1 MTARIIGTGSAVPEQ
16 IVTNEDLSKIVE
28 TSDEWISS
36 RSGIKERRVAKE
48 ENTTSLAILAGKRAL
63 ENAGIASEEI
73 EVIIV
78 ATCTPDYF
86 FPNTACQ
93 VQEAIGAKNA
103 VAFDLSAACSGFL
116 FALST
121 AQAYIKGG
129 IYQKALI
136 IGAET
141 MSKMIDWSDRSTC
154 VLFGDGAGA
163 AVVSAE
169 ETGVLELVQK
179 SNGAGKGVLSCKA
192 RETRNLLNH
201 ESETKEYLYME
212 GQPVFK
218 FAVKTVPECVEEVLK
233 KAEVKKEEIRYY
245 ILHQANSRIIQSVA
259 KRLKEPEEKFPMNL
273 SLYGNT
279 SAASI
284 PILLDEMNRNGM
296 LNRGDKLVLSGFGA
310 GLTWGGVIF
319 RTDASFHRPAEQE
332 RVNRNENAE

>member
-48 ENTTSLAILAGKRAL
+48 ETTTSLAILAGKRAL
-63 ENAGIASEEI
+63 ENAGVTAEEI

-93 VQEAIGAKNA
+93 VQEAISAKHA

-136 IGAET
+136 VGAET

-201 ESETKEYLYME
+201 ESETNEYLYME

-310 GLTWGGVIF
+310 GLTWGAVLL
-319 RTDASFHRPAEQE
+319 EW
-332 RVNRNENAE
+332 

>member
-48 ENTTSLAILAGKRAL
+48 ETTTSLAILAGKRAL

-93 VQEAIGAKNA
+93 VQEAIGAKHA

-179 SNGAGKGVLSCKA
+179 SDGTGKGVLSCKA

-310 GLTWGGVIF
+310 GLTWGAVLLEWEKF
-319 RTDASFHRPAEQE
+319 KAAVQK
-332 RVNRNENAE
+332 

>member
-63 ENAGIASEEI
+63 ENAGVTAEEI

-93 VQEAIGAKNA
+93 VQEAIGAKHA

-121 AQAYIKGG
+121 VQAYIKGG

-218 FAVKTVPECVEEVLK
+218 FAVKTVPKCVEEVLK

-310 GLTWGGVIF
+310 GLTWGAVLL
-319 RTDASFHRPAEQE
+319 EW
-332 RVNRNENAE
+332 

>member
-48 ENTTSLAILAGKRAL
+48 ETTTSLAILAGKRAL
-63 ENAGIASEEI
+63 ENAGVTAEEI

-93 VQEAIGAKNA
+93 VQEAISAKHA

-136 IGAET
+136 VGAGT

-310 GLTWGGVIF
+310 GLTWGAVLL
-319 RTDASFHRPAEQE
+319 EW
-332 RVNRNENAE
+332 

>member
-48 ENTTSLAILAGKRAL
+48 ETTTSLAILAGKRAL

-93 VQEAIGAKNA
+93 VQEAIGAKHA

-129 IYQKALI
+129 IYQKVLI

-179 SNGAGKGVLSCKA
+179 SDGTGKGVLSCKA

-218 FAVKTVPECVEEVLK
+218 FAVKTVPECVEEILE

-310 GLTWGGVIF
+310 GLTWGAVLL
-319 RTDASFHRPAEQE
+319 EW
-332 RVNRNENAE
+332 

>member
-36 RSGIKERRVAKE
+36 RSGIKERRIAKE
-48 ENTTSLAILAGKRAL
+48 ETTTSLAILAGKRAL

-93 VQEAIGAKNA
+93 VQEAIGAKHA

-179 SNGAGKGVLSCKA
+179 SDGTGKGVLSCKA

-284 PILLDEMNRNGM
+284 LILLDEMNRNGM

-310 GLTWGGVIF
+310 GLTWGAVLL
-319 RTDASFHRPAEQE
+319 EW
-332 RVNRNENAE
+332 

>member
-63 ENAGIASEEI
+63 ENAGVTAKEI

-93 VQEAIGAKNA
+93 VQEAIGAKHA

-136 IGAET
+136 VGAET

-192 RETRNLLNH
+192 RKTRNLLNH

-310 GLTWGGVIF
+310 GLTWGAVLL
-319 RTDASFHRPAEQE
+319 EW
-332 RVNRNENAE
+332 

>member
-63 ENAGIASEEI
+63 ENAGVTAEEI

-93 VQEAIGAKNA
+93 VQEAIGAKHA

-136 IGAET
+136 VGAET

-179 SNGAGKGVLSCKA
+179 SDGTGKGVLSCKA

-310 GLTWGGVIF
+310 GLTWGAVLL
-319 RTDASFHRPAEQE
+319 EW
-332 RVNRNENAE
+332 

>member
-36 RSGIKERRVAKE
+36 RSGIKERRIAKE
-48 ENTTSLAILAGKRAL
+48 ETTTSLAILAGKRAL
-63 ENAGIASEEI
+63 ENADIAPEEI
-73 EVIIV
+73 EIIIV

-93 VQEAIGAKNA
+93 VQEAIGAKHA

-163 AVVSAE
+163 VVVCAE
-169 ETGVLELVQK
+169 ETGLLELVQK
-179 SNGAGKGVLSCKA
+179 SDGTGKGVLSCKA

-201 ESETKEYLYME
+201 EAETKEYLYME

-273 SLYGNT
+273 SLHGNT
-279 SAASI
+279 SAGSI
-284 PILLDEMNRNGM
+284 PILLDEMNQKGM

-310 GLTWGGVIF
+310 GLTWGAVLL
-319 RTDASFHRPAEQE
+319 EW
-332 RVNRNENAE
+332 

>member
-36 RSGIKERRVAKE
+36 RSGIKERRLAKE
-48 ENTTSLAILAGKRAL
+48 ETTTSLAILAGKRAL

-93 VQEAIGAKNA
+93 VQEAIGAKHA

-179 SNGAGKGVLSCKA
+179 SDGTGKGVLSCKA

-201 ESETKEYLYME
+201 ESETKEYRSME

-284 PILLDEMNRNGM
+284 PILLDEMNRNGL

-310 GLTWGGVIF
+310 GLTWGAVLL
-319 RTDASFHRPAEQE
+319 EW
-332 RVNRNENAE
+332 

>member
-48 ENTTSLAILAGKRAL
+48 ETTTSLAILAGKRAL

-93 VQEAIGAKNA
+93 VQDAIGAKHA

-136 IGAET
+136 IGTET

-169 ETGVLELVQK
+169 ETGVLDLVQK
-179 SNGAGKGVLSCKA
+179 SDGTGKGVLSCKA

-296 LNRGDKLVLSGFGA
+296 LNQGDKLVLSGFGA
-310 GLTWGGVIF
+310 GLTWGAVLL
-319 RTDASFHRPAEQE
+319 EW
-332 RVNRNENAE
+332 

>member
-48 ENTTSLAILAGKRAL
+48 ETTTSLAILAGKRAL
-63 ENAGIASEEI
+63 ENAGVTAEEI

-93 VQEAIGAKNA
+93 VQEAIGAKHA

-310 GLTWGGVIF
+310 GLTWGAVLL
-319 RTDASFHRPAEQE
+319 EW
-332 RVNRNENAE
+332 

>member
-63 ENAGIASEEI
+63 ENAGVTAEEI

-93 VQEAIGAKNA
+93 VQEAIGAKHA

-136 IGAET
+136 VGAET

-192 RETRNLLNH
+192 RETRNVLNH

-310 GLTWGGVIF
+310 GLTWGAVLL
-319 RTDASFHRPAEQE
+319 EW
-332 RVNRNENAE
+332 

>member
-1 MTARIIGTGSAVPEQ
+1 MTVRIIGTGSAVPEQ

-48 ENTTSLAILAGKRAL
+48 ETTTSLAILAGKRAL

-93 VQEAIGAKNA
+93 VQEAIGAKHA

-284 PILLDEMNRNGM
+284 PILLDEMNRNGL

-310 GLTWGGVIF
+310 GLTWGAVLL
-319 RTDASFHRPAEQE
+319 EW
-332 RVNRNENAE
+332 

>member
-48 ENTTSLAILAGKRAL
+48 ETTTSLAILAGKRAL

-93 VQEAIGAKNA
+93 VQEAIGAKHA
-103 VAFDLSAACSGFL
+103 VAFDLSATCSGFL

-121 AQAYIKGG
+121 VQAYIKGG

-163 AVVSAE
+163 MVVSAE

-310 GLTWGGVIF
+310 GLTWGAVLL
-319 RTDASFHRPAEQE
+319 EW
-332 RVNRNENAE
+332 

>member
-63 ENAGIASEEI
+63 ENAGVTAEEI

-93 VQEAIGAKNA
+93 VQEAIGAKHA

-129 IYQKALI
+129 IYKKALI
-136 IGAET
+136 VGAET

-310 GLTWGGVIF
+310 GLTWGAVLL
-319 RTDASFHRPAEQE
+319 EW
-332 RVNRNENAE
+332 

>member
-48 ENTTSLAILAGKRAL
+48 ETTTSLAILAGKRAL
-63 ENAGIASEEI
+63 ENAGIASEKI

-93 VQEAIGAKNA
+93 VQEAIGAKHA

-121 AQAYIKGG
+121 VQAYIKGG

-310 GLTWGGVIF
+310 GLTWGAVLL
-319 RTDASFHRPAEQE
+319 EW
-332 RVNRNENAE
+332 

>member
-48 ENTTSLAILAGKRAL
+48 ETTTSLAILAGKRAL

-93 VQEAIGAKNA
+93 VQEAIGAKHA

-179 SNGAGKGVLSCKA
+179 SDGTGKGVLSCKA

-201 ESETKEYLYME
+201 ESETKGYLYME

-310 GLTWGGVIF
+310 GLTWGAVLL
-319 RTDASFHRPAEQE
+319 EW
-332 RVNRNENAE
+332 

>member
-48 ENTTSLAILAGKRAL
+48 ETTTSLAILAGKRAL

-93 VQEAIGAKNA
+93 VQEAIGAKHA

-121 AQAYIKGG
+121 VQAYIKGG

-218 FAVKTVPECVEEVLK
+218 FAVKTVPECVEEILE

-310 GLTWGGVIF
+310 GLTWGAVLL
-319 RTDASFHRPAEQE
+319 EW
-332 RVNRNENAE
+332 

>member
-16 IVTNEDLSKIVE
+16 IVTKEDLSKIVE
-28 TSDEWISS
+28 TNDEWISS

-63 ENAGIASEEI
+63 ENAGVTAEEI

-93 VQEAIGAKNA
+93 VQEAIGAKHA

-136 IGAET
+136 VGAET

-310 GLTWGGVIF
+310 GLTWGAVLL
-319 RTDASFHRPAEQE
+319 EW
-332 RVNRNENAE
+332 

>member
-48 ENTTSLAILAGKRAL
+48 ETTTSLAILAGKRAL
-63 ENAGIASEEI
+63 ENAGVTAEEI

-93 VQEAIGAKNA
+93 VQEAISAKHA

-136 IGAET
+136 VGAET

-179 SNGAGKGVLSCKA
+179 SDGTGKGVLSCKA

-310 GLTWGGVIF
+310 GLTWGAVLL
-319 RTDASFHRPAEQE
+319 EW
-332 RVNRNENAE
+332 

>member
-36 RSGIKERRVAKE
+36 RSGIKERRIAKE
-48 ENTTSLAILAGKRAL
+48 ETTTSLAILAGKRAL

-78 ATCTPDYF
+78 ATCTPDCF

-93 VQEAIGAKNA
+93 VQEAIGAKHA

-163 AVVSAE
+163 TVVSAE

-310 GLTWGGVIF
+310 GLTWGAVLL
-319 RTDASFHRPAEQE
+319 EW
-332 RVNRNENAE
+332 

>member
-48 ENTTSLAILAGKRAL
+48 ETTTSLAILAGKRAL
-63 ENAGIASEEI
+63 ENAGVTAEEI

-78 ATCTPDYF
+78 ATCTQDYF

-93 VQEAIGAKNA
+93 VQEAIGAKHA

-136 IGAET
+136 VGAET

-179 SNGAGKGVLSCKA
+179 SDGTGKGVLSCKA

-218 FAVKTVPECVEEVLK
+218 FAVKTVPECVEEILE

-310 GLTWGGVIF
+310 GLTWGAVLL
-319 RTDASFHRPAEQE
+319 EW
-332 RVNRNENAE
+332 

>member
-63 ENAGIASEEI
+63 ENAGVTAEEI

-93 VQEAIGAKNA
+93 VQEAIGAKHA

-136 IGAET
+136 VGAET
-141 MSKMIDWSDRSTC
+141 MSIIIDWSDRSTC

-310 GLTWGGVIF
+310 GLTWGAVLL
-319 RTDASFHRPAEQE
+319 EW
-332 RVNRNENAE
+332 

>member
-63 ENAGIASEEI
+63 ENAGVTAEEI

-93 VQEAIGAKNA
+93 VQEAIGAKHA

-296 LNRGDKLVLSGFGA
+296 LNQGDKLVLSGFGA
-310 GLTWGGVIF
+310 GLTWGAVLL
-319 RTDASFHRPAEQE
+319 EW
-332 RVNRNENAE
+332 

>member
-63 ENAGIASEEI
+63 ENAGVTAEEI

-93 VQEAIGAKNA
+93 VQEAIGAKHA
-103 VAFDLSAACSGFL
+103 VAFDLGAACSGFL

-129 IYQKALI
+129 IYQKVLI
-136 IGAET
+136 VGAET

-310 GLTWGGVIF
+310 GLTWGAVLL
-319 RTDASFHRPAEQE
+319 EW
-332 RVNRNENAE
+332 

>member
-48 ENTTSLAILAGKRAL
+48 ETTTSLAILAGKRAL

-93 VQEAIGAKNA
+93 VQEAIGAKHA

-136 IGAET
+136 VGAET

-179 SNGAGKGVLSCKA
+179 SDGTGKGVLSCKA

-310 GLTWGGVIF
+310 GLTWGAVLL
-319 RTDASFHRPAEQE
+319 EW
-332 RVNRNENAE
+332 

>member
-63 ENAGIASEEI
+63 ENAGVTAEEI

-93 VQEAIGAKNA
+93 VQEAIGAKHA

-136 IGAET
+136 VGAET

-179 SNGAGKGVLSCKA
+179 SNGTGKGVLSCKA

-310 GLTWGGVIF
+310 GLTWGAVLL
-319 RTDASFHRPAEQE
+319 EW
-332 RVNRNENAE
+332 

>member
-48 ENTTSLAILAGKRAL
+48 ETTTSLAILAGKRAL
-63 ENAGIASEEI
+63 ENAGVTAEEI

-78 ATCTPDYF
+78 APCTPDYF

-93 VQEAIGAKNA
+93 VQEAIGAKHA

-121 AQAYIKGG
+121 VQAYIKGG

-179 SNGAGKGVLSCKA
+179 SDGTGKGVLSCKA

-218 FAVKTVPECVEEVLK
+218 FAVKTVPECVEEILE

-273 SLYGNT
+273 ALYGNT

-296 LNRGDKLVLSGFGA
+296 LNRRDKLVLSGFGA
-310 GLTWGGVIF
+310 GLTWGAVLL
-319 RTDASFHRPAEQE
+319 EW
-332 RVNRNENAE
+332 

>member
-48 ENTTSLAILAGKRAL
+48 ETTTSLAILAGKRAL
-63 ENAGIASEEI
+63 ENAGVTAEEI

-86 FPNTACQ
+86 LPNTACQ
-93 VQEAIGAKNA
+93 VQEAISAKHA

-136 IGAET
+136 VGAET

-310 GLTWGGVIF
+310 GLTWGAVLL
-319 RTDASFHRPAEQE
+319 EW
-332 RVNRNENAE
+332 

>member
-63 ENAGIASEEI
+63 ENAGVTAEEI

-93 VQEAIGAKNA
+93 VQEAIGAKHA

-233 KAEVKKEEIRYY
+233 TAEVKKEEIRYY

-310 GLTWGGVIF
+310 GLTWGAVLL
-319 RTDASFHRPAEQE
+319 EW
-332 RVNRNENAE
+332 

>member
-48 ENTTSLAILAGKRAL
+48 ETTTSLAILAGKRAL
-63 ENAGIASEEI
+63 ENAGVTAEEI

-86 FPNTACQ
+86 FPNIACQ
-93 VQEAIGAKNA
+93 VQEAIGAKHA

-121 AQAYIKGG
+121 VQAYIKGG

-179 SNGAGKGVLSCKA
+179 SDGTGKGVLSCKA

-218 FAVKTVPECVEEVLK
+218 FAVKTVPECVEEILE

-273 SLYGNT
+273 ALYGNT

-296 LNRGDKLVLSGFGA
+296 LNRRDKLVLSGFGA
-310 GLTWGGVIF
+310 GLTWGAVLL
-319 RTDASFHRPAEQE
+319 EW
-332 RVNRNENAE
+332 

>member
-36 RSGIKERRVAKE
+36 RSGIKERRIAKE
-48 ENTTSLAILAGKRAL
+48 ETTTSLAILAGKRAL
-63 ENAGIASEEI
+63 ENAGIASEKI

-93 VQEAIGAKNA
+93 VQEAIGAKHA

-179 SNGAGKGVLSCKA
+179 SDGTGKGVLSCKA

-310 GLTWGGVIF
+310 GLTWGAVLL
-319 RTDASFHRPAEQE
+319 EW
-332 RVNRNENAE
+332 

>member
-36 RSGIKERRVAKE
+36 RSGIKERRLAKE
-48 ENTTSLAILAGKRAL
+48 ETTTSLAILAGKRAL

-93 VQEAIGAKNA
+93 VQEAIGAKHA

-179 SNGAGKGVLSCKA
+179 SDGTGKGVLSCKA

-284 PILLDEMNRNGM
+284 PILLDEMNRNGL
-296 LNRGDKLVLSGFGA
+296 LNRGDKLVFSGFGA
-310 GLTWGGVIF
+310 GLTWGAVLL
-319 RTDASFHRPAEQE
+319 EW
-332 RVNRNENAE
+332 

>member
-78 ATCTPDYF
+78 ATCTPDCF

-93 VQEAIGAKNA
+93 VQEAIGAKHA

-179 SNGAGKGVLSCKA
+179 SDGTGKGVLSCKA

-310 GLTWGGVIF
+310 GLTWGAVLL
-319 RTDASFHRPAEQE
+319 EW
-332 RVNRNENAE
+332 